1 MKKLLNAFVITFMLS
16 TVIMFSGQSA
26 EASQFS
32 ATPLD
37 ELNTNKNLPKSENR
51 ISEIFHKLP
60 LISKLFN
67 KTVKMDY
74 VVEDIILTKYM
85 LGDAIELSNNLDN
98 SSYLAVNSQLLY
110 NSENFNSSE
119 DCSYI
124 QEYFVEEDDI

>member
-1 MKKLLNAFVITFMLS
+1 
-16 TVIMFSGQSA
+16 
-26 EASQFS
+26 
-32 ATPLD
+32 
-37 ELNTNKNLPKSENR
+37 
-51 ISEIFHKLP
+51 
-60 LISKLFN
+60 
-67 KTVKMDY
+67 MDY